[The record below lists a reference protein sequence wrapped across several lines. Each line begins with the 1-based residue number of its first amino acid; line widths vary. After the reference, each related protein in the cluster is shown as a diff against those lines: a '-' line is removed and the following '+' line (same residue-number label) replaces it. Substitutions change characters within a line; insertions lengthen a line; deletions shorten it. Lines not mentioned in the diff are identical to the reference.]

1 MKPEEFEVLV
11 MMMTGTPVKEVT
23 DSDRQAL
30 AVALADDCRPI
41 DWSQFNEMLLVVN
54 KNRVESPFFRTFFA
68 TSADPNDPSE
78 CRIADLAK
86 GVENFQKAAMLRFGN
101 FIYAYRRLSKCGSLE
116 ELRAELGD
124 LCEGAEQRVAAYKLR
139 RAKVIDVEPISRDET
154 YLIGYLS
161 AAEVVA
167 EFGRGR
173 KVLETVSGTIKS
185 WEELDK
191 ELGKVGAPNEGDALR
206 TLVGSLQGRLANGAG
221 LGELLEPLRRDF
233 GQLEM
238 LHGRLQ
244 SVQERGIRNTDVYLS
259 WDHMD
264 IYFATSMRKRWEY
277 EDLFDFVSAL
287 MTRPELQELNIRFFD
302 PTQSFDKNRIN
313 KGLVEALMLKRA
325 LCTVYSVQDTDTLGK
340 DSELAATLAQGKPVI
355 AYAPKINP
363 DERVKELHN
372 QRPRALRDRL
382 QFVIYADEIFTS
394 SFRLEMSFLEEF
406 VKKLDAFEAG
416 MPWKSLSDASSMD
429 KFRESNRAELE
440 RFCRVIALS
449 EERIYNKRAG
459 TLLNSHP
466 LGIQVNLDTGVANGV
481 LVVRDVETCATLVR
495 QILTN
500 SMEFT
505 VEHSRELECWLLR
518 EKLTKSIYRV
528 VTNDRK
534 LTNCFWNFYR
544 PSSTKGGNQA

>member
-1 MKPEEFEVLV
+1 MTPEEFEALV
-11 MMMTGTPVKEVT
+11 EMMTGSPVKDVG

-30 AVALADDCRPI
+30 AIALADNSRVIDC
-41 DWSQFNEMLLVVN
+41 SQFNEMLLVIN
-54 KNRVESPFFRTFFA
+54 KDRVEPPFFRQFFS
-68 TSADPNDPSE
+68 TSPDTSDLCE
-78 CRIADLAK
+78 CRVEDLAI
-86 GVENFQKAAMLRFGN
+86 GVDNFQKAAMLQFGN
-101 FIYAYRRLSKCGSLE
+101 FIYAYRKLSKCASLE
-116 ELRAELGD
+116 ELRLELGD
-124 LCEGAEQRVAAYKLR
+124 LCNAPEQLVATYQHR

-167 EFGRGR
+167 EFGRAQ
-173 KVLETVSGTIKS
+173 KLVEISSGTINS
-185 WEELDK
+185 WEQLDS
-191 ELGKVGAPNEGDALR
+191 ELGKIGSSTEADALR
-206 TLVGSLQGRLANGAG
+206 ALVNNLRRRLATGAG
-221 LGELLEPLRRDF
+221 LGDLVEPLRGDF
-233 GQLEM
+233 AQLET

-244 SVQERGIRNTDVYLS
+244 SVQERGTRNTDVYLS

-277 EDLFDFVSAL
+277 EDLFDFVNAL
-287 MTRPELQELNIRFFD
+287 MSRPELQELNIRFFD

-325 LCTVYSVQDTDTLGK
+325 ACTVYSVQDTDTLGK

-363 DERVKELHN
+363 HERVTELHS

-382 QFVIYADEIFTS
+382 QFVIYADDNFTS
-394 SFRLEMSFLEEF
+394 SFGSEMKFLEEF
-406 VKKLDAFEAG
+406 QEKLDTFEAK

-429 KFRESNRAELE
+429 EFREANKAELE
-440 RFCRVIALS
+440 RFCSVIALS
-449 EERIYNKRAG
+449 EERIYNKRAA

-481 LVVRDVETCATLVR
+481 LVVRDVETCAALVR
-495 QILTN
+495 RILTN

-505 VEHSRELECWLLR
+505 IEHSKELDCWLLR

-544 PSSTKGGNQA
+544 SSSTTGGH